1 MLSNMHGTMFRHS
14 SQQVVLSS
22 PRTLPFC
29 SVLQLAVSADPA
41 AWWRH
46 AIGAVRDECRQ
57 VRRKQAPLVT
67 LQRRRELRL
76 RYQTLYAAS
85 RAVCNNTHL
94 YSQRSEKSSSQWP
107 HLLDNASCSWCV
119 AGCGT
124 GQPEDDM
131 PSSGIIICW
140 TVAHLTLR
148 VKPLSK
154 CSGCRRSRSPT
165 CAGGSAARLSPPT
178 RPRRRRRPLSRRPS
192 PWSRLHTSGVL
203 NVLSSDAFWQLLRL
217 NGRFPCVAF
226 ACSPACSPACK
237 PASTS
242 ACFTWERQ
250 LARSDERLI
259 SHISIFLHQRPL
271 LALRRAGIAAVYCS
285 NLAGSEGAIM
295 RAMVGVD
302 AIIASR
308 GVPSNN
314 VLAMLFPSPKVC
326 SRICRTVDGNPISDH
341 EKWLL
346 SFELMFLT
354 GPSMADASGHPSLCT
369 VPAPQVKRLGYHAAG
384 AQGAAATAGDAASNG
399 IAATRGR
406 GAAAGPRWQGRR
418 APPGGYAVGCRL
430 LAGGGCGGAPAI
442 LHLALTAVYMVSG
455 LEST

>member
-1 MLSNMHGTMFRHS
+1 MAQCSVIALNSLCCHR
-14 SQQVVLSS
+14 LE
-22 PRTLPFC
+22 PYPFC
-29 SVLQLAVSADPA
+29 SVLQLTVSADPA

-85 RAVCNNTHL
+85 RAVCNNTHR

-131 PSSGIIICW
+131 PSSGILICW

-178 RPRRRRRPLSRRPS
+178 RPRRRRRPLLRRPS
-192 PWSRLHTSGVL
+192 PWSRLRTSGVL
-203 NVLSSDAFWQLLRL
+203 NVLLSDAFWQLHRL
-217 NGRFPCVAF
+217 NGRFPGVAF

-242 ACFTWERQ
+242 ACSTGYLQ
-250 LARSDERLI
+250 LACSDERLI
-259 SHISIFLHQRPL
+259 SHISNFPSPET

-285 NLAGSEGAIM
+285 NLAGSEGAVM

-314 VLAMLFPSPKVC
+314 VLAMLFPSPKVR
-326 SRICRTVDGNPISDH
+326 SRICRTVDGTPIFDN

-346 SFELMFLT
+346 SFELALLT
-354 GPSMADASGHPSLCT
+354 NP
-369 VPAPQVKRLGYHAAG
+369 
-384 AQGAAATAGDAASNG
+384 
-399 IAATRGR
+399 RGR
-406 GAAAGPRWQGRR
+406 RGWTPFIVHCARTPSQAPWLPCRRCPRCRR
-418 APPGGYAVGCRL
+418 RRW
-430 LAGGGCGGAPAI
+430 
-442 LHLALTAVYMVSG
+442 
-455 LEST
+455 